1 MKPQKDEQA
10 NINLT
15 FLIVVSVFGLLLSI
29 FFVIHPASIKD
40 NFPFRNLVVG
50 SAFSILC
57 ISGMFAALFP
67 SSCQAIPKIWKSNK
81 DRDLPEVHEITL
93 RAHHPSCD
101 NYSAHILSIGNMKFC
116 ATCSGLLVGATI
128 VLLGTALCF
137 FGNLRIGE
145 PSTLVWVGTSGVTV
159 GLLQSAF
166 PKFSNGLTRFLASVI
181 FVLGTFLLL
190 VSINEAAK
198 NFFIDLFFI
207 AVSLLWILTKIA
219 LSQRDHQNICSRCT
233 KKCCK

>member
-1 MKPQKDEQA
+1 MKPQKDRQA

-15 FLIVVSVFGLLLSI
+15 LLIAVSVFGLLLSI
-29 FFVIHPASIKD
+29 FFVVHPASIKD
-40 NFPFRNLVVG
+40 NFPFRNLVAG

-57 ISGMFAALFP
+57 ISGIFAALFP
-67 SSCQAIPKIWKSNK
+67 SSCKAIPKIWKSNK
-81 DRDLPEVHEITL
+81 NRDLPEVHEITL
-93 RAHHPSCD
+93 RAHHPLCD

-137 FGNLRIGE
+137 FGNFRIGE
-145 PSTLVWVGTSGVTV
+145 PSTLVWVGTAGVTV

-181 FVLGTFLLL
+181 FVVGTFLLL
-190 VSINEAAK
+190 VSLNEATK
-198 NFFIDLFFI
+198 NVSIDLFFI

-219 LSQRDHQNICSRCT
+219 LSQRDHQNICSLCT
-233 KKCCK
+233 KKCYK